1 MSKWEKL
8 YSNLWI
14 RVSDDNFNKLKQIQK
29 NFQFKNVEDV
39 LALLVNTHTIKN
51 LAKESDDFAIEKSSK
66 LHSKAS

>member
-14 RVSDDNFNKLKQIQK
+14 RVSDDNFNKLKKIQK
-29 NFQFKNVEDV
+29 DFQLKNVEDV
-39 LALLVNTHTIKN
+39 LALLVNTRTIN
-51 LAKESDDFAIEKSSK
+51 ILAKESDDFATEKSTK